1 MEETL
6 EKVENMFLRYG
17 FKSVT
22 MDHIAR
28 ELGISKKTLYQFV
41 DNKYDLILKV
51 CQSHIDCEKAIIVS
65 LRATA
70 TNAISEMLEISK
82 NINKSLKK
90 VNSNLV
96 FDLQKYYPKAW
107 DLFESYRL
115 EHIYAVIKENIERGM
130 KEGVYRK
137 EIEPTVIAKVYI
149 GVMHL
154 LFDDTYFSTEE
165 YNPSK
170 VYLEMIHYHINGIA
184 SPKGLEM
191 LDSYYKEEQKGK

>member
-6 EKVENMFLRYG
+6 AKVENMFLRYG

-51 CQSHIDCEKAIIVS
+51 CQTHIEQEKEMITN
-65 LRATA
+65 LRSTA
-70 TNAISEMLEISK
+70 TNALSEMLEISMYV
-82 NINKSLKK
+82 NKSIKK
-90 VNSNLV
+90 VNSNVV

-107 DLFESYRL
+107 DMFESYRL
-115 EHIYAVIKENIERGM
+115 EHIYAVIKENIEQGIE
-130 KEGVYRK
+130 EGVYRK
-137 EIEPTVIAKVYI
+137 EIEPAVIAKVYI
-149 GVMHL
+149 GAMHL
-154 LFDDTYFSTEE
+154 LFDDAYFPLDE

-170 VYLEMIHYHINGIA
+170 VYLEMIHYHVNGIA
-184 SPKGLEM
+184 SPKGLEL
-191 LDSYYKEEQKGK
+191 LDNYYKEEQKGM